1 MHGETPPITNPL
13 ARLLSRRLVFV
24 TGKGG
29 VGKTTITAALGLLA
43 AQQQKRVLICE
54 VASTP
59 AFGHIFENKKIGFN
73 PKTVAPNVDVANLEP
88 EPCLVS
94 FITRFVKVRRIAKAL
109 VKNRVAKRF
118 FDAAPAVLETVVLER
133 IERLSRDQ
141 WQKRALYDFVVV
153 DLPSTGHAITF
164 LDTPRMMAK
173 LAKRG
178 ALADHLTG
186 LAQRLAKPG
195 WAEIVIVTH
204 LEELPVQESIE
215 LWNSAKATLAIPVET
230 IIINRIRNS
239 HLPREL
245 RRRLLSTKPDS
256 NSSIVQAAR
265 LASAWEERE
274 KRLVKRMKEATGA
287 NIIEVPW
294 NPGHQR
300 ERQLLDSISQHLEG
314 FAGTDEGFET
324 SIS

>member
-1 MHGETPPITNPL
+1 MQGETPPKTNPL

-29 VGKTTITAALGLLA
+29 VGKTTITGALGLLA
-43 AQQQKRVLICE
+43 AQQNKRVLICE
-54 VASTP
+54 VAATP
-59 AFGHIFENKKIGFN
+59 AFGHIFENKKLGFN
-73 PKTVAPNVDVANLEP
+73 PKNVAPGIDVANLDP
-88 EPCLVS
+88 EPCLVA
-94 FITRFVKVRRIAKAL
+94 FITRFVKVRQIAKAL
-109 VKNRVAKRF
+109 VKNRIAKRF

-133 IERLSRDQ
+133 IERLSRDHR
-141 WQKRALYDFVVV
+141 QKRASYDFVVV

-186 LAQRLAKPG
+186 LAERLAKPG

-215 LWNSAKATLAIPVET
+215 LWANAKATLPISVET
-230 IIINRIRNS
+230 IILNRLRNS
-239 HLPREL
+239 HLPREV
-245 RRRLLSTKPDS
+245 RQRLLLTKSDDKTS
-256 NSSIVQAAR
+256 LVQAAR

-274 KRLVKRMKEATGA
+274 KLLVNRMKQETGA

-300 ERQLLDSISQHLEG
+300 ERELLDLIADHLRG
-314 FAGTDEGFET
+314 FAGTDE
-324 SIS
+324 SIQSSIL